1 MQCQYR
7 VPGPITQLSE
17 SENEVHDEFT
27 TEGTTQPRKKAR
39 PKRTADPNKTCPKAD
54 HAVERILKKLSSNMH
69 AAPLAPVSATCELER
84 ENGEHG
90 SAQLGFDTS
99 DLPGCAKKCPTNDD
113 AAECV
118 ADGVADKRYYVMLYH
133 TDQRAAIRQK
143 FGSKTQIL
151 SVCLHM

>member
-1 MQCQYR
+1 MRNQYR

-17 SENEVHDEFT
+17 SENEAHDEV
-27 TEGTTQPRKKAR
+27 TTQPKKKAR
-39 PKRTADPNKTCPKAD
+39 PKRTADPKAKCPKAD
-54 HAVERILKKLSSNMH
+54 HAVKPVIKKPGSNMH
-69 AAPLAPVSATCELER
+69 AAPLASISVTCELEC

-90 SAQLGFDTS
+90 SAQLDLDTS
-99 DLPGCAKKCPTNDD
+99 DLPGCAKKCPANDD

-133 TDQRAAIRQK
+133 KDQRAAIRQN